1 MPEHV
6 RARLH
11 FGKAIQV
18 WQVSDTVFAGAHANN
33 KRIALVL
40 DLREPIGQ
48 QENSKEQASNKRI
61 FHVRTIRAALLCAQ
75 KRTSPV
81 EQAAK

>member
-1 MPEHV
+1 MTVPL
-6 RARLH
+6 RAALYLR
-11 FGKAIQV
+11 
-18 WQVSDTVFAGAHANN
+18 VSTA
-33 KRIALVL
+33 R
-40 DLREPIGQ
+40 Q
-48 QENSKEQASNKRI
+48 NSKEQASNKRI